1 MPKAINSLK
10 DKLSKVGDSL
20 TIHLYDNGYMVEA
33 NGRNKEDDWVAAKIM
48 CPTLEDVTRLL
59 VEASEMERD

>member
-33 NGRNKEDDWVAAKIM
+33 SGRNKEEDWASAKIM

-59 VEASEMERD
+59 TEASEMERD